1 MVTSEY
7 PGQMTI
13 TGMTYI
19 ITLTL
24 WLNPFNV
31 TFLYSDIQLIWSES
45 EEANA

>member
-19 ITLTL
+19 ITLAL
-24 WLNPFNV
+24 WLNLFNI
-31 TFLYSDIQLIWSES
+31 TFLYGDIQLIWSES
-45 EEANA
+45 EEASA